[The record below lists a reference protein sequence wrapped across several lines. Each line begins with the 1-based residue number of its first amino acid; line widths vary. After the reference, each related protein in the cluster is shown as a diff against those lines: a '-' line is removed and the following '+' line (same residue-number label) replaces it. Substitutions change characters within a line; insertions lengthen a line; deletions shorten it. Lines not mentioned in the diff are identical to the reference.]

1 MERNGY
7 TYNDY
12 YGKNK
17 FGWNCHIYELR
28 RNGKVIYRFCNEI
41 PDDGSEIQA
50 GIDHFYEK
58 AEKILDDNR
67 VNSVK

>member
-1 MERNGY
+1 MD
-7 TYNDY
+7 THTTIITV
-12 YGKNK
+12 KNK
-17 FGWNCHIYELR
+17 FGWNCHIFELR
-28 RNGKVIYRFCNEI
+28 RNVKVIYRFCNEI

-67 VNSVK
+67 VNSDK

>member
-1 MERNGY
+1 MD
-7 TYNDY
+7 THTTIITA
-12 YGKNK
+12 KNK